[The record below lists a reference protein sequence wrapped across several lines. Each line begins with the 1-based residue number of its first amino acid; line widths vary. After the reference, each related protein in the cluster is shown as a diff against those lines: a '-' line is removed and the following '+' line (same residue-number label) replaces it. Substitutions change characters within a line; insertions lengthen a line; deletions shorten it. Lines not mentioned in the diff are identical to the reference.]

1 MGLVKDFDRERQ
13 ADELGA
19 LTEIAKALVAPLAF
33 PELLDSVMQTIGRVL
48 EPADVGAIMLWDQ
61 PTGLFRP
68 AAGFGYDLTILT
80 EIGLRAGEAITGKVF
95 DAGRPTLL
103 ATPEEVAQAMADL
116 RPFNRDILRRAVGA
130 APTPSSSVAAPIA
143 VAEQRFGVLILE
155 SLHPSVPF
163 TPDNLPFVQSLAD
176 LLALAIDRER
186 WMQRADAVREARRA
200 ERTRSEVLAT
210 LSHELRMPLSSIKGY
225 ATALLMDELSWSDA
239 KRREFLQLIEVACN
253 DMEVIVREILDS
265 SLIDIDQ
272 VRLERQPVAL
282 PALAREVVEE
292 VQHRSPRH
300 RLMVDFPSRIPFV
313 TADPHWMRQVLRNI
327 LDNAVK
333 YSPDGGLIVVRGEA
347 RASDVVVSVADQGIG
362 ISSEDVIPLF
372 ERYFRAD
379 AATQLHIGGTGL
391 GLPIARWLLEAQGGR
406 IWVDSKV
413 GEGTT
418 VSFSLPR
425 LDSEPAGEA

>member
-1 MGLVKDFDRERQ
+1 
-13 ADELGA
+13 
-19 LTEIAKALVAPLAF
+19 
-33 PELLDSVMQTIGRVL
+33 
-48 EPADVGAIMLWDQ
+48 
-61 PTGLFRP
+61 
-68 AAGFGYDLTILT
+68 
-80 EIGLRAGEAITGKVF
+80 
-95 DAGRPTLL
+95 
-103 ATPEEVAQAMADL
+103 VAQAMADL